1 MRYTKKDLFLR
12 FINTYLAYLIS
23 FVIFIVGLLV
33 IINGGLTVWFGV
45 GLALVVG
52 SITSIFSAYQNI
64 SRQKM
69 VSENYLMDEV
79 LALFKK
85 VDAVLVETIK
95 ISKTKEFDAKKKQE
109 LLVKLSYY
117 INTFLNQIAK
127 LNAKSLINATFMDH
141 KLLNYF
147 SIVKIKIEKELR
159 EYQKNNSYVINWDNI
174 FNLFVYEK
182 VVDKTDNNPLEYL
195 NGIEND
201 TIDKLKISFWTCL
214 NVNKFSEYNNIGDYF
229 YHDVMGNVYYYS
241 KILRDIAI
249 QKNNNVCDFLR
260 LIKNTNYVNEDPEN
274 IVWKQNKGNIKNINV
289 YDYAELVYQNI
300 ESFFNGKIENE
311 KAIRILRN
319 VKVQLSYSRNKK
331 YLEFRKE
338 AIDIVIEK
346 LS

>member
-1 MRYTKKDLFLR
+1 
-12 FINTYLAYLIS
+12 LIS

-141 KLLNYF
+141 KLLNYLHYLY
-147 SIVKIKIEKELR
+147 S
-159 EYQKNNSYVINWDNI
+159 SYP
-174 FNLFVYEK
+174 NL
-182 VVDKTDNNPLEYL
+182 
-195 NGIEND
+195 
-201 TIDKLKISFWTCL
+201 
-214 NVNKFSEYNNIGDYF
+214 
-229 YHDVMGNVYYYS
+229 
-241 KILRDIAI
+241 
-249 QKNNNVCDFLR
+249 
-260 LIKNTNYVNEDPEN
+260 
-274 IVWKQNKGNIKNINV
+274 
-289 YDYAELVYQNI
+289 I
-300 ESFFNGKIENE
+300 ESEQPYSSS
-311 KAIRILRN
+311 ILP
-319 VKVQLSYSRNKK
+319 V
-331 YLEFRKE
+331 
-338 AIDIVIEK
+338 
-346 LS
+346 